1 MKRFILSIFVAAAI
15 LSGCNEVETEDN
27 NTPICF
33 GEASTRAEIKNASEI
48 KEFKVYAEVNLG
60 SDSATDGSDSATDGS
75 DSAPDGSNLQWIP
88 LLEGERVYRDNN
100 GDGVT
105 DDTGNFTYDNTRYW
119 VNDRTFYFFG
129 FYPETTVITRTA
141 EESENGTILR
151 YTGSVQVP
159 YAADSDFMTALAI
172 QEEIPEGEEFP
183 ESKPMKFKHH
193 FANIGFEATKNAN
206 NARITIT
213 SIGFSGISRTANL
226 SIVCQPGRSYEEE
239 LLPVAEQRTG
249 LRRNLSYNIGNNT
262 PLLEDNGLLVV
273 PQSIADGQVML
284 NISYEYQQDGQ
295 DVEYYT
301 FSKAIPAVEWK
312 ANQRYVYT
320 LTLSVDKN
328 IYISTPTVEEWGSP
342 QSGAI
347 IIIK

>member
-33 GEASTRAEIKNASEI
+33 GEASTRAEIKDASEI
-48 KEFKVYAEVNLG
+48 REFKVYAEVNLG
-60 SDSATDGSDSATDGS
+60 SDSATDSSNL
-75 DSAPDGSNLQWIP
+75 NLQWIP
-88 LLEGERVYRDNN
+88 LLEGERVYRSSADANAP
-100 GDGVT
+100 
-105 DDTGNFTYDNTRYW
+105 FTYDNTRYW

-129 FYPETTVITRTA
+129 FYPETTVITRTS
-141 EESENGTILR
+141 EESESGTILR

-159 YAADSDFMTALAI
+159 YAADSDFMTALTI
-172 QEEIPEGEEFP
+172 QREIPEGEEFP
-183 ESKPMKFKHH
+183 EGVPMKFKHY

-226 SIVCQPGRSYEEE
+226 SIVCQPGSSYTEE
-239 LLPVAEQRTG
+239 LVPVPEQRTV
-249 LRRNLSYNIGNNT
+249 LRRNLEYNIETGT
-262 PLLEDNGLLVV
+262 ELLKDNGLLVV
-273 PQSIADGQVML
+273 PQSIVDGQVML

-295 DVEYYT
+295 EVEYYT
-301 FSKAIPAVEWK
+301 FSKAIPAVTWK

-342 QSGAI
+342 QSGGI

>member
-1 MKRFILSIFVAAAI
+1 MKKFVLAIFVAAAI
-15 LSGCNEVETEDN
+15 LSGCNEVETEEN

-33 GEASTRAEIKNASEI
+33 GEASTRAEVKDASEI

-60 SDSATDGSDSATDGS
+60 SDSATDGS
-75 DSAPDGSNLQWIP
+75 NLQWIP
-88 LLEGERVYRDNN
+88 LLEGERVYRSSADAP
-100 GDGVT
+100 
-105 DDTGNFTYDNTRYW
+105 FTYDNTRYW

-129 FYPETTVITRTA
+129 FYPETTVITRTS
-141 EESENGTILR
+141 EESESGTILR

-159 YAADSDFMTALAI
+159 YAADSDFMTALTI
-172 QEEIPEGEEFP
+172 QGEIPEGEEFP
-183 ESKPMKFKHH
+183 EGVPMQFKHY
-193 FANIGFEATKNAN
+193 FANIGFEATKDAN

-226 SIVCQPGRSYEEE
+226 SIVCQPGSSYTEE
-239 LLPVAEQRTG
+239 LVHVAEQRTV
-249 LRRNLSYNIGNNT
+249 LRRNLSYDIGNKT
-262 PLLEDNGLLVV
+262 PLLKDNGLLVV
-273 PQSIADGQVML
+273 PQSIAEGQVML

-295 DVEYYT
+295 EVEYFT

-342 QSGAI
+342 QSGGI

>member
-1 MKRFILSIFVAAAI
+1 MKRFILSIFVAVAI

-33 GEASTRAEIKNASEI
+33 GEASTRAEVKDASEI
-48 KEFKVYAEVNLG
+48 KEFKVYAEVNL
-60 SDSATDGSDSATDGS
+60 GS

-88 LLEGERVYRDNN
+88 LLEGERVYRDND

-129 FYPETTVITRTA
+129 FYPETTVITRTS
-141 EESENGTILR
+141 EESESGTILR

-159 YAADSDFMTALAI
+159 YAADSDFMTALTI
-172 QEEIPEGEEFP
+172 QSEIPEGEEFP
-183 ESKPMKFKHH
+183 ESVPMQFKHY

-206 NARITIT
+206 NAKITIT

-226 SIVCQPGRSYEEE
+226 SIVCQPGSSYTEE
-239 LLPVAEQRTG
+239 LVPVAEQRTV
-249 LRRNLSYNIGNNT
+249 LRRNLSYDIGNNT

-284 NISYEYQQDGQ
+284 NISYEYQQDGAE
-295 DVEYYT
+295 VEYVT
-301 FSKAIPAVEWK
+301 FSKAIPAVTWK

-342 QSGAI
+342 QSGGI

>member
-1 MKRFILSIFVAAAI
+1 M
-15 LSGCNEVETEDN
+15 
-27 NTPICF
+27 
-33 GEASTRAEIKNASEI
+33 
-48 KEFKVYAEVNLG
+48 
-60 SDSATDGSDSATDGS
+60 
-75 DSAPDGSNLQWIP
+75 
-88 LLEGERVYRDNN
+88 
-100 GDGVT
+100 
-105 DDTGNFTYDNTRYW
+105 
-119 VNDRTFYFFG
+119 
-129 FYPETTVITRTA
+129 ITRTS
-141 EESENGTILR
+141 EESESGTILR

-159 YAADSDFMTALAI
+159 YAADSDFMTALTI

-183 ESKPMKFKHH
+183 ESVPMKFKHH

-239 LLPVAEQRTG
+239 LVPVAEQRTV
-249 LRRNLSYNIGNNT
+249 LRRNLSDNIETGT
-262 PLLEDNGLLVV
+262 ELLKDNGLLVV

-284 NISYEYQQDGQ
+284 NISYEYQQQEGAE
-295 DVEYYT
+295 VEYNT
-301 FSKAIPAVEWK
+301 FSKAIPPVEWK

-342 QSGAI
+342 QSGGI

>member
-33 GEASTRAEIKNASEI
+33 GEASTRAEIKDASEI

-60 SDSATDGSDSATDGS
+60 SDSATDGP

-129 FYPETTVITRTA
+129 FYPETTVITRTS
-141 EESENGTILR
+141 EESGTILR

-159 YAADSDFMTALAI
+159 YAADSDFMTAHTI

-183 ESKPMKFKHH
+183 ESVPMKFKHH
-193 FANIGFEATKNAN
+193 FANIGFKATKNAN

-239 LLPVAEQRTG
+239 LVPVPEQRTV
-249 LRRNLSYNIGNNT
+249 LRRNLSDNIETGT
-262 PLLEDNGLLVV
+262 ELLKNNGLLVV
-273 PQSIADGQVML
+273 PQSIVDGQVML
-284 NISYEYQQDGQ
+284 NISYEFQQDGA
-295 DVEYYT
+295 DVEYFT

-320 LTLSVDKN
+320 LTLSVDKK

-342 QSGAI
+342 QSGGI

>member
-15 LSGCNEVETEDN
+15 LSGCNEVETEEN

-33 GEASTRAEIKNASEI
+33 GEASTRAEIKDASEI
-48 KEFKVYAEVNLG
+48 KEFKVYAEMNLG
-60 SDSATDGSDSATDGS
+60 SDSD
-75 DSAPDGSNLQWIP
+75 PDGLNLQWIP
-88 LLEGERVYRDNN
+88 LLEGERVYRSSADANAP
-100 GDGVT
+100 
-105 DDTGNFTYDNTRYW
+105 FTYDNTRYW

-129 FYPETTVITRTA
+129 FYPETTVITRTF
-141 EESENGTILR
+141 EESESGTILR

-159 YAADSDFMTALAI
+159 YAADSDFMTALTI

-183 ESKPMKFKHH
+183 ESVPMKFKHH

-226 SIVCQPGRSYEEE
+226 SIVCQPGSSYTEE
-239 LLPVAEQRTG
+239 LLPVAEQRTV
-249 LRRNLSYNIGNNT
+249 LRRNLSDNIETGT
-262 PLLEDNGLLVV
+262 ELLKNNGLLVV
-273 PQSIADGQVML
+273 PQSIVDGQVML

-301 FSKAIPAVEWK
+301 FSKAIPKVEWK

-320 LTLSVDKN
+320 LTLSVDKK

-342 QSGAI
+342 QSGGI